1 VVSYHKGYNNNA
13 PDNYYVTITVPSNI
27 SSVKVNEHEV
37 NLDSPELS
45 IVLPA
50 GQTKSSGSMFFAA
63 LAPTL
68 PLASWN
74 FDEASGISAID
85 LIGSNNGTI
94 SNATRT
100 AGIVNCALNFDGS
113 STNVN
118 VPSNSGISPVTEMT
132 MMAWVFPQENRSAKI
147 FQKGDWD
154 GHGIGQ
160 DLWQG
165 WNCEIKT
172 ADNKGHSIEWGSGR
186 PLLNE
191 WYHLAM
197 TYDGTQLSYYVN
209 GVLKGSKPVSGN
221 LRVNSRPLSIG
232 SDGGSQKFFKGKI
245 DEVALYGVALSAQE
259 IQSIAQTSASPD
271 KDGDGI
277 PNVNDD
283 YPDNPTMAFNNYYP
297 AAGHGSLAF
306 EDMWPSKGDYDF
318 NDLVLD
324 YRFNII
330 TDASNFIAKISC
342 NFVIKAIGAGYRNGF
357 GFQLNA
363 PLVDISTLD
372 VVGATLDNTETL
384 PTIIVFNN
392 ANNLM
397 SPVSGFGVN
406 VVKENPY
413 VEPVS
418 LDVHITFNEHIYTID
433 NLNMSEFNPFI
444 FIEGDRA
451 REVHLADF
459 PPTKSASTA
468 LFGKEE
474 DTSNPGIGRYY
485 KTASN
490 LPWAINLFSGF
501 DHVVERIEITDAYL
515 KFAAWAGSAGV
526 EFPDWYLDK
535 AGYRLSQNIY

>member
-1 VVSYHKGYNNNA
+1 MSIYSDFTTLINITSLDGVVSYHKGYNNNA

-27 SSVKVNEHEV
+27 SSVKVNEQEI

-45 IVLPA
+45 IVLPD

-100 AGIVNCALNFDGS
+100 DGVLNRALEFNGS
-113 STNVN
+113 SSYVTI
-118 VPSNSGISPVTEMT
+118 PSNPDLATVEAITV
-132 MMAWVFPQENRSAKI
+132 MAWVYPQQNKTSKV
-147 FQKGDWD
+147 FYKGSWK
-154 GHGIGQ
+154 GFNSIGQ
-160 DLWQG
+160 DVWKG
-165 WNCEIKT
+165 WNCEIALANNSKV
-172 ADNKGHSIEWGSGR
+172 NLEWGGGR
-186 PLLNE
+186 PLLSE

-197 TYDGTQLSYYVN
+197 TYNGSTLSLYVN
-209 GVLKGSKPVSGN
+209 GLLKASKPASGD
-221 LRVNSRPLSIG
+221 LLVTPSDLYIG
-232 SDGGSQKFFKGKI
+232 SIDGGQDYFKGKI

-277 PNVNDD
+277 PNDNDD
-283 YPDNPTMAFNNYYP
+283 YPDDPTM
-297 AAGHGSLAF
+297 AF

-372 VVGATLDNTETL
+372 VVGATLDNAETL

-418 LDVHITFNEHIYTID
+418 LDVHITFNEHKYTID

-444 FIEGDRA
+444 FIE
-451 REVHLADF
+451 
-459 PPTKSASTA
+459 
-468 LFGKEE
+468 
-474 DTSNPGIGRYY
+474 
-485 KTASN
+485 
-490 LPWAINLFSGF
+490 
-501 DHVVERIEITDAYL
+501 
-515 KFAAWAGSAGV
+515 
-526 EFPDWYLDK
+526 
-535 AGYRLSQNIY
+535 